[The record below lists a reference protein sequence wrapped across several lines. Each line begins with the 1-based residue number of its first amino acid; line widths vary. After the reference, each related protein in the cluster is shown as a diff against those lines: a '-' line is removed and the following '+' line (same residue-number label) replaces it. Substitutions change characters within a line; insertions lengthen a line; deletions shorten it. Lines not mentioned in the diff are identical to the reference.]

1 MPNTFKSNVAA
12 NIITAGNTVYTCP
25 ASTQAIVI
33 GCSVANKSAATNANT
48 SVYLRRVANNYTI
61 VSGAAVNP
69 GSSLVVV
76 GGEQKL
82 VLQVSDAIF
91 VTSSNNAVL
100 DCIVSVLEIT

>member
-25 ASTQAIVI
+25 AATQTVVI
-33 GCSVANKSAATNANT
+33 GCSVANKSTINANT

-61 VSGAAVNP
+61 ISGASVNP
-69 GSSLVVV
+69 GSSLVVI
-76 GGEQKL
+76 GGDQKL

-91 VTSSNNAVL
+91 VTSSNNATL
-100 DCIVSVLEIT
+100 DCIVSVLEIS